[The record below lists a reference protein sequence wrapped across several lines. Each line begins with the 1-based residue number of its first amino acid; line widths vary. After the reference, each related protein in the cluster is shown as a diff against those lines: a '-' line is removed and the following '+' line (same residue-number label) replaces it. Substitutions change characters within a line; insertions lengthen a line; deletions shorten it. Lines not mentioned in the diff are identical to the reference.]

1 MNLEDIIKKMNKKEL
16 NRLCKKYNLNNKE
29 SLINR
34 FKCNFYNI
42 SYLTDDEI
50 SYLAK
55 GLVNENIPAYLLEN
69 DFILNIEQNYVI
81 PKEISN
87 IARDYLDVDSLKRKI
102 LIVQFYLSIN
112 GCIPIKELL
121 RLCRKTGVKVSLNDL
136 IKILDG
142 SNYYIENNLV
152 VSDENKEPC
161 LDSSCEYY
169 VYDIH
174 HIKNILLLMF
184 GYFSY
189 AIDSLLDKF
198 VPDDSIEI
206 GLYMVK
212 LLLNG
217 TFVQNSISDILK
229 EEKIHLPK
237 RLLSE
242 FTEVIAQA
250 MNSCPCSLYKGMS
263 FSVFNGDFNEE
274 KYYSLVD
281 DLCSLYKLNIRS
293 ILCVYLLVNHI
304 LPVDKFLKLL
314 KEKHHIYILPSLLFS
329 VLCDIDCY
337 VQDDYIVVF
346 KEKFILPNL
355 HLFKE
360 RIDDYKYISD
370 PQEFTKEY
378 NKRLD
383 KVVNTCMKYGIDEKT
398 ANEFYVLLTV
408 GIYKDND
415 VFNYYSDGLYNL
427 IPKDIVDKLF
437 KELDSVIVNMPCFIY
452 NGYSYKE
459 IKGKI

>member
-1 MNLEDIIKKMNKKEL
+1 MNLEDAIKKMDKKEL
-16 NRLCKKYNLNNKE
+16 NRLFKKYNLNNKE

-55 GLVNENIPAYLLEN
+55 GLVNKNIPTYLLEN

-81 PKEISN
+81 PEEVTS
-87 IARDYLDVDSLKRKI
+87 IARDYLGVDSLKRKL
-102 LIVQFYLSIN
+102 LIVKFYLSLN

-136 IKILDG
+136 NKILDD

-161 LDSSCEYY
+161 LDTSCEYY

-184 GYFSY
+184 GYFPY
-189 AIDSLLDKF
+189 AIDSLVDKF
-198 VPDDSIEI
+198 VDDSIEF

-217 TFVQNSISDILK
+217 TFFQKSVSDILK

-237 RLLSE
+237 KLLNE
-242 FTEVIAQA
+242 FTELIAQA

-281 DLCSLYKLNIRS
+281 DLCNVYKIDIRNL
-293 ILCVYLLVNHI
+293 LCVYLLVNHI

-314 KEKHHIYILPSLLFS
+314 KEKHHIHFVPSLLFS

-337 VQDDYIVVF
+337 IQDDYIVVS
-346 KEKFILPNL
+346 KENLILPNL
-355 HLFKE
+355 HLFKD

-383 KVVNTCMKYGIDEKT
+383 KVVNTCMKYGIDENAAK
-398 ANEFYVLLTV
+398 EFFVLLSI

-415 VFNYYSDGLYNL
+415 VFNYYSDELYKI

-437 KELDSVIVNMPCFIY
+437 KELDRVIVNMPCFIY

-459 IKGKI
+459 IKGRI